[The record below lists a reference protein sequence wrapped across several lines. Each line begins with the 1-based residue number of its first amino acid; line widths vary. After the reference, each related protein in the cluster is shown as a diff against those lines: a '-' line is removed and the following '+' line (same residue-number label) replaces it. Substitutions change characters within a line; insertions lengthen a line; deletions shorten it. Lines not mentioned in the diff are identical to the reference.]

1 LKIGAS
7 RPIGSGG
14 DRAQA
19 RDRKSRTSI
28 EHAGAICEYM
38 EIMQI
43 SPGSSD
49 NALLINAS
57 RVICNMTSA

>member
-1 LKIGAS
+1 LKIEAS
-7 RPIGSGG
+7 RPIRGG
-14 DRAQA
+14 GARAQG

-28 EHAGAICEYM
+28 RREDAICEYM

-43 SPGSSD
+43 LPGASD
-49 NALLINAS
+49 KALLIDAS